1 MKRIYTALLAAIGV
15 HQHLSAE
22 QKNDIDHAVFQTA
35 PGAAVASGARVGG
48 LPLSDWLV
56 VASIGFIILQAAFL
70 VWKWRRAA
78 RRDRERT
85 SQRTDWGEM
94 GADE

>member
-1 MKRIYTALLAAIGV
+1 MKRVTIALLAAIGV
-15 HQHLSAE
+15 HKSLSAE
-22 QKNDIDHAVFQTA
+22 QKHDIGHAVFQTA
-35 PGAAVASGARVGG
+35 PGAAVAGGARVGG

-78 RRDRERT
+78 RRDRKYP

>member
-1 MKRIYTALLAAIGV
+1 MRRITTALLAAIGV

-22 QKNDIDHAVFQTA
+22 QKNDIGHAVFQTA

-56 VASIGFIILQAAFL
+56 VASIGFIFLQASFL
-70 VWKWRRAA
+70 VWKWRRTA
-78 RRDRERT
+78 RRDRERPKQ
-85 SQRTDWGEM
+85 STDWGEP
-94 GADE
+94 